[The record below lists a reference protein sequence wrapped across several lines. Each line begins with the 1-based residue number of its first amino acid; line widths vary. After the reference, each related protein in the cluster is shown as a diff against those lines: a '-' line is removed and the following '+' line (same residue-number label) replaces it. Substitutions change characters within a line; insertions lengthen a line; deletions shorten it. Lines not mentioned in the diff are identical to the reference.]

1 MSDYRVA
8 YRYAK
13 SLIEL
18 AHEKGILEQVKDDM
32 ALFQETVAESR
43 DFAMMLKSPIINHY
57 KKGKIIEKLFTGK
70 VQEMTSMF
78 FVLICHKS
86 REAILEA
93 VAAAFMEQYNTIKG
107 IQRAH
112 VVSATELTGDL
123 RSKIENVVKGIAGM
137 SDVTLTESIDETLI
151 GGYVL
156 TVGDRQIDDSV
167 KGRLE
172 NLRTEL
178 QS

>member
-8 YRYAK
+8 SRYAK

-32 ALFQETVAESR
+32 VLFKDTVDESR
-43 DFAMMLKSPIINHY
+43 DLSLMLKSPIINHF
-57 KKGKIIEKLFTGK
+57 KKAIIIEKLFTGK
-70 VQEMTSMF
+70 VQEMTSKF
-78 FVLICHKS
+78 FVLVCHKN
-86 REAILEA
+86 REAILES
-93 VAAAFMEQYNTIKG
+93 VAEAFIHQYNIIKG

-112 VVSATELTGDL
+112 VVSATALTGEL
-123 RSKIENVVKGIAGM
+123 RSKIESVVK
-137 SDVTLTESIDETLI
+137 DVANMTAVELTESVDASLI

-172 NLRTEL
+172 DLRAEL
-178 QS
+178 KK